1 MALPSVSNTFTG
13 GTSAIAA
20 QVNQNF
26 TDLVNAMTDGTK
38 SFSIDALTLATNLIV
53 GGTVSMTGQFLIK
66 NGAVGSPGLT
76 SSGFLTSG
84 IYFAAGP
91 TFGVTIAGTSILE
104 IGSGS
109 STFRNN
115 LNIFAGGGGAIATIT
130 GYNSSNTASSGVVF
144 DAVLAGT
151 AATGNA
157 IFRSTVTGSSGRQWS
172 WGGDQG
178 NSGRFSIAQ
187 NSNLGSNDFLTIST
201 AGALTFGAT
210 SGTAQHTMNG
220 ARLTLGASVA
230 GGNIFL
236 ITQNTDNTSSASQ
249 SIHYVTVGGTS
260 AGQAFTLWGDA
271 LDANS
276 FVAGIRMLDNRSFRI
291 ERGNVMGSAGG
302 PAFRIDQTSQAIQL
316 GVVGGL
322 GTAAGAY
329 HSLNGTIV
337 GQLGASFATVLA
349 ASGNTI
355 LDANIYRDGAG
366 TEKAIRTV
374 TGYSHLELSR
384 ETASSSNVLRLRVN
398 YQDAQTADSTIV
410 ATNEITPFTV
420 SAAGKVTL
428 GSGTATQ
435 HTLNTLLATNGVQ
448 AATIANLP
456 AAATAGNATGW
467 IKITIN
473 GTTAYMPFWN

>member
-53 GGTVSMTGQFLIK
+53 GGTVSMAGQFLIK

-115 LNIFAGGGGAIATIT
+115 LNIFAGGSGAIATIT

-187 NSNLGSNDFLTIST
+187 NSNLGSNDFFIITITGRLGLAGTTSTEAVLDIADGFNPLT
-201 AGALTFGAT
+201 
-210 SGTAQHTMNG
+210 GTNQIGINMPM
-220 ARLTLGASVA
+220 
-230 GGNIFL
+230 
-236 ITQNTDNTSSASQ
+236 TSSSAATGSTIGYLGQVTTAAAVYASAYRAHFESRNTAKGAGSTITRDIAYLAAMPTQ
-249 SIHYVTVGGTS
+249 GGT
-260 AGQAFTLWGDA
+260 
-271 LDANS
+271 
-276 FVAGIRMLDNRSFRI
+276 
-291 ERGNVMGSAGG
+291 
-302 PAFRIDQTSQAIQL
+302 
-316 GVVGGL
+316 
-322 GTAAGAY
+322 
-329 HSLNGTIV
+329 
-337 GQLGASFATVLA
+337 
-349 ASGNTI
+349 
-355 LDANIYRDGAG
+355 
-366 TEKAIRTV
+366 
-374 TGYSHLELSR
+374 
-384 ETASSSNVLRLRVN
+384 
-398 YQDAQTADSTIV
+398 
-410 ATNEITPFTV
+410 
-420 SAAGKVTL
+420 
-428 GSGTATQ
+428 
-435 HTLNTLLATNGVQ
+435 
-448 AATIANLP
+448 
-456 AAATAGNATGW
+456 GNAILSDTT
-467 IKITIN
+467 TIN
-473 GTTAYMPFWN
+473 GNYGLYLTTTNPSQFSGLVGHKQATDNVTDALPTQAEMVTALGAANQGTGMMGFLKDANADTNFFICVSNGTSWYALKMTKGA